1 MFQLAHRSAAH
12 DVGPKPS
19 ADDSTAQAPNLVFIS
34 TREVIFNT
42 AAAVPA
48 ATVHRHSAVS
58 TLLGAI
64 SHVHVKLPEPHPI
77 YPRRGA
83 NYFDAARMS
92 RLMERL

>member
-19 ADDSTAQAPNLVFIS
+19 ADNSTAQAPNLVFIS
-34 TREVIFNT
+34 TRQVIFHT

-48 ATVHRHSAVS
+48 PTAHHHSVVS

-64 SHVHVKLPEPHPI
+64 SHIHVKLPEPHPI
-77 YPRRGA
+77 YPRRGV
-83 NYFDAARMS
+83 NYFEAARMS
-92 RLMERL
+92 RLMEHL

>member
-12 DVGPKPS
+12 DVGQKPS
-19 ADDSTAQAPNLVFIS
+19 ADSSTAQAPNLVFIS

-42 AAAVPA
+42 AAAGPA
-48 ATVHRHSAVS
+48 TTVHHRSVVA

-64 SHVHVKLPEPHPI
+64 SHIHVKLPEPHPI

-83 NYFDAARMS
+83 NYFEAARMS
-92 RLMERL
+92 RLMEHL